1 MNDNKITSIFAIVVA
16 AVIMWGATVDRFFK
30 AGMSVAMIAFALYAA
45 HTLWKRDYIKDL
57 SIDMYIRNTF
67 LAL

>member
-1 MNDNKITSIFAIVVA
+1 MSDNKITSIFAMMVA

-45 HTLWKRDYIKDL
+45 HTLWKRDYIKAF
-57 SIDMYIRNTF
+57 SIYVYVMRF
-67 LAL
+67 

>member
-1 MNDNKITSIFAIVVA
+1 M
-16 AVIMWGATVDRFFK
+16 GATVDRFFK